1 MKSNSNEI
9 ALGLNVNRE
18 INARLKKIINK
29 NIKYKLINDE
39 ITEVLEDIKGNFS
52 LKYNE
57 SKVYSSLFNKHIIP
71 KCQFLFNIIYTGD
84 PGENTLTV
92 GSRDKLN
99 VNDSKFYFIDRIF
112 SILDK
117 YHDIISI
124 QLKSNIKYDN
134 IIKIIKANLFILL
147 EDAKRELF
155 FNKQIKFVE
164 QKAKE
169 EYKLCKSFINYC
181 DSLTSRGN
189 INIDFE
195 HICLCFMFK
204 ILLSSGN
211 YDFCDNNK
219 ELVEIIQKNDKDV
232 IVNSDKI
239 NPINFNVFNNKM
251 FSSSE
256 LIDNG
261 HLKPT
266 NLNFKMYFP
275 LNKKELLLGDVRI
288 RMFSHLLYTNNKS
301 FYVILVEIN
310 NNGNYEYIIHKINYY
325 PIPVSGKYIY
335 DILNTNFKL
344 FNHLKDIIGPSAS
357 ISDSDI
363 CIFLDLFMNDKTIKD
378 EQNVLQLR
386 QTSLLD
392 NETAEMP
399 PICKIYTQDKLSA
412 SIAFLLKYTN
422 NNIINKESS
431 ILYYVEKNANELKQ
445 FLGVMPN
452 NVIYSNMY
460 NSTSNNDIIMK
471 LIKGVKKYLKRKDKV
486 ITQPA
491 WPNLGQGGTNIK
503 PSLLPHPMED
513 KDEKEDERV
522 VDMINTE
529 TIELL
534 METREIKI
542 NNEDK
547 IMSYH
552 HILSNNFLNI
562 LYLNQ
567 SNANIIIDDFDNVSF
582 KDNKI
587 KEHVNFIKEI
597 NPIYFEKDNTIPKNI
612 LIKEWYINELNKT
625 HKSKT
630 KTNTKKTQTQTQTQT
645 QKKIDNLK
653 KIKKQTRRAGQ

>member
-1 MKSNSNEI
+1 
-9 ALGLNVNRE
+9 
-18 INARLKKIINK
+18 
-29 NIKYKLINDE
+29 
-39 ITEVLEDIKGNFS
+39 
-52 LKYNE
+52 
-57 SKVYSSLFNKHIIP
+57 
-71 KCQFLFNIIYTGD
+71 
-84 PGENTLTV
+84 
-92 GSRDKLN
+92 
-99 VNDSKFYFIDRIF
+99 
-112 SILDK
+112 
-117 YHDIISI
+117 
-124 QLKSNIKYDN
+124 
-134 IIKIIKANLFILL
+134 
-147 EDAKRELF
+147 
-155 FNKQIKFVE
+155 
-164 QKAKE
+164 
-169 EYKLCKSFINYC
+169 
-181 DSLTSRGN
+181 
-189 INIDFE
+189 
-195 HICLCFMFK
+195 MFK
-204 ILLSSGN
+204 ILLNSGN
-211 YDFCDNNK
+211 YDLRENNK
-219 ELVEIIQKNDKDV
+219 ELLEIIQKNDEDV

-239 NPINFNVFNNKM
+239 NPINSNVFNNKM

-344 FNHLKDIIGPSAS
+344 FNHLKDMFGPTSS
-357 ISDSDI
+357 IADI

-378 EQNVLQLR
+378 EQNVLQLH

-392 NETAEMP
+392 NDTAEKI

-431 ILYYVEKNANELKQ
+431 ILYYVEKTANELKQ

-460 NSTSNNDIIMK
+460 NSTSNNDIIIK
-471 LIKGVKKYLKRKDKV
+471 IIKGAKKYLKSKDKV
-486 ITQPA
+486 IA
-491 WPNLGQGGTNIK
+491 RPNLGQGGTNIK
-503 PSLLPHPMED
+503 TALLPHPVAD
-513 KDEKEDERV
+513 KDEKYDDRV

-529 TIELL
+529 TVELL
-534 METREIKI
+534 METRAIKI

-567 SNANIIIDDFDNVSF
+567 SNSNIIIDDFDNLSF

-597 NPIYFEKDNTIPKNI
+597 NPIYFESDNTIPRNI
-612 LIKEWYINELNKT
+612 LIKEWYINELNKKQ
-625 HKSKT
+625 KSKT
-630 KTNTKKTQTQTQTQT
+630 ITQKT

-653 KIKKQTRRAGQ
+653 QIKKQTRRAIDE

>member
-1 MKSNSNEI
+1 MFILYIMKSNSNEI

-39 ITEVLEDIKGNFS
+39 ITEVLEDIKCNFS

-71 KCQFLFNIIYTGD
+71 KCQFLFNIIYTEG

-92 GSRDKLN
+92 GSREKLN
-99 VNDSKFYFIDRIF
+99 VNDAKFYFIDRIF

-134 IIKIIKANLFILL
+134 IIKVIKDNLIILL
-147 EDAKRELF
+147 EDARSKLF
-155 FNKQIKFVE
+155 FNKQIKMADK
-164 QKAKE
+164 KAKE

-181 DSLTSRGN
+181 ESLTSRGN

-204 ILLSSGN
+204 ILLNSGN
-211 YDFCDNNK
+211 YDFCENNK
-219 ELVEIIQKNDKDV
+219 ELVEIIKKNDEDV

-239 NPINFNVFNNKM
+239 NPINSNVFNNKM

-275 LNKKELLLGDVRI
+275 LNKKELILGDVRI

-344 FNHLKDIIGPSAS
+344 FNHLKDIIGPTAS
-357 ISDSDI
+357 IADI
-363 CIFLDLFMNDKTIKD
+363 CIFIDLFMNDKTIKD
-378 EQNVLQLR
+378 EQNVLQLH

-392 NETAEMP
+392 NDRAVKI

-460 NSTSNNDIIMK
+460 NSRGNNDIIMK
-471 LIKGVKKYLKRKDKV
+471 LIKGVKKYLKSKDKATV
-486 ITQPA
+486 R
-491 WPNLGQGGTNIK
+491 PNLGQGGANIK
-503 PSLLPHPMED
+503 TPVLPHPEAD
-513 KDEKEDERV
+513 KDEIYDERV

-529 TIELL
+529 TVELL
-534 METREIKI
+534 METRAIKI

-567 SNANIIIDDFDNVSF
+567 SNANLIIDDFDNVTF

-587 KEHVNFIKEI
+587 KEHVTFIKEI
-597 NPIYFEKDNTIPKNI
+597 NPVYFVTDNTIPRNI
-612 LIKEWYINELNKT
+612 LIKEWYINELNKKQ
-625 HKSKT
+625 KSKT
-630 KTNTKKTQTQTQTQT
+630 NTQKT

-653 KIKKQTRRAGQ
+653 QIKKQTRRSIDD